1 MVSDAGEH
9 VGEPGLRVDI
19 VEAGGLDQRVKDGGA
34 LTAAVRAA
42 EQPGLAAERDAA
54 KGALGGVVGEADP
67 AIVEEAC
74 ERVSVSTSSSCR

>member
-1 MVSDAGEH
+1 MVRDAGEH

-54 KGALGGVVGEADP
+54 KGALGGVVKGAWCLRRPGEP
-67 AIVEEAC
+67 G
-74 ERVSVSTSSSCR
+74 SLFW